1 MGVIASSAVARLG
14 YERFWSDFG
23 SNGGRLER
31 TPNLQSN
38 AVNVGLENIA
48 NALQTRR
55 NPRKGG
61 RSIKN
66 INFYIEPQV
75 VRVCVLFSFSFNLD
89 RNRKSIKCSMLAL
102 RALVVVGAF
111 LPQFREASDA

>member
-55 NPRKGG
+55 NPRTGG

-66 INFYIEPQV
+66 INFYIEL
-75 VRVCVLFSFSFNLD
+75 CILFSCSFNLD